1 MKLYTDTTF
10 DNPNQETIYNR
21 LNELIS
27 PRLQPIAGETHTVEM
42 ISRDALHVICYNT
55 DSHSDNSKQS
65 CTSDFKVC
73 FYDGLFYIKYKERI
87 FFDRQLK
94 ILLEEFTNFIF
105 KTVENKVKLFFSGYT
120 IEIVDFPPSLLDNP

>member
-10 DNPNQETIYNR
+10 DKSNQETIYNR

-27 PRLQPIAGETHTVEM
+27 PRFQPIEGETHKVEV
-42 ISRDALHVICYNT
+42 ISRYALHVICYNN

-65 CTSDFKVC
+65 CIFDFKVC

-105 KTVENKVKLFFSGYT
+105 KTVENKVNIFFSGYT